1 MAKMVTIPRPAPDR
15 VMFVVC
21 DEDGAVAHVMVHQS
35 VVEGSD
41 LEQFL
46 AILRDGQAKARQ
58 MRMMTT

>member
-1 MAKMVTIPRPAPDR
+1 MAHMITIPRPARDR

-21 DEDGAVAHVMVHQS
+21 DEDGAVAHVMVHES
-35 VVEGSD
+35 LVKNSD

-46 AILRDGQAKARQ
+46 VILRDGQAKARQ